1 MKVKAIVSLLI
12 ILSVLYLSATTISAE
27 NDGLRALGFIAG
39 VDCGSL
45 LGMWAVHYL

>member
-12 ILSVLYLSATTISAE
+12 ILSVLYLSATTISSE
-27 NDGLRALGFIAG
+27 NAGLRALGFIAG

-45 LGMWAVHYL
+45 IGMWVHNYL